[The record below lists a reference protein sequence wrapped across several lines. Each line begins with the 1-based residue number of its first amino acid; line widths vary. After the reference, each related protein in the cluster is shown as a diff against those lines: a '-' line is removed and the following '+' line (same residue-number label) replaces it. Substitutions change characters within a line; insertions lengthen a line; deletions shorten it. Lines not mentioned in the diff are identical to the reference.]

1 MTRDLKRD
9 NMLDDL
15 KLPARK
21 FTCKVRSIKETLDT
35 KDAVIFENSVMDQA
49 WPLTVLSRELNKRN
63 ISISD
68 NSMRRHRL
76 KECSCWRT

>member
-1 MTRDLKRD
+1 MIRDLKRD

-15 KLPARK
+15 KLPQRVGS
-21 FTCKVRSIKETLDT
+21 CKVRTIKQILDV
-35 KDAVIFENSVMDQA
+35 KDAEILEASVMDVR